1 MMRRILIV
9 LGGLLALSCLA
20 GCQCGATPA
29 YVKADRQ
36 TYEVIAPMYRTYIQ
50 ADESLSGNDAAALLL
65 LLDTWDSRITAA
77 EESLDAE

>member
-1 MMRRILIV
+1 MRRILIIV
-9 LGGLLALSCLA
+9 GGLLALSCLA

-36 TYEVIAPMYRTYIQ
+36 THDVIAPMHRAYIQ
-50 ADESLSGNDAAALLL
+50 ADESLSGNDVAALLL

-77 EESLDAE
+77 EESLDVE